1 MYWLYW
7 LSLNGVTSGLTP
19 YLFNR
24 VILSLFLFSGLL
36 WAYSLSSLSGVLLW
50 SSLWFTLCRILWPI
64 LSPAYPLLS
73 LFPPFPLVYRRYRY
87 AIRLTRNGD
96 YFV

>member
-1 MYWLYW
+1 MVTLSGLLSV
-7 LSLNGVTSGLTP
+7 LSLSVS
-19 YLFNR
+19 FNR
-24 VILSLFLFSGLL
+24 VILSLFLFSG
-36 WAYSLSSLSGVLLW
+36 YSLGLLSSLSLVF
-50 SSLWFTLCRILWPI
+50 SLVYPM
-64 LSPAYPLLS
+64 AYPFPALIPYS